1 MSDELTDHQVKLAAA
16 VQCIYIANDW
26 KRGNISTEE
35 ARTRLLDWDTPEL
48 KNAPNRLEF
57 WALEE
62 TSE

>member
-35 ARTRLLDWDTPEL
+35 ARTRLLD
-48 KNAPNRLEF
+48 
-57 WALEE
+57 
-62 TSE
+62 